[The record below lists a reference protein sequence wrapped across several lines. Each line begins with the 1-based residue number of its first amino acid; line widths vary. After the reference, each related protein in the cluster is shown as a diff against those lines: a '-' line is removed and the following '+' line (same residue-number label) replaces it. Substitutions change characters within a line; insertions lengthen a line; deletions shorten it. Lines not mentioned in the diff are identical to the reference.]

1 MNEIDHLTLGVEEE
15 YQIIDTESRELT
27 SFISDFLKHDAKIFR
42 DQIKPELLQSQVE
55 VESNVCQN
63 IQEMREDISKLRCV
77 LSDFYEKNNRRIIAA
92 GTHPFSLSR
101 ISLLPIEIDSS
112 RTYFKV

>member
-77 LSDFYEKNNRRIIAA
+77 LSDFYEKNNRVSLRI
-92 GTHPFSLSR
+92 F
-101 ISLLPIEIDSS
+101 SS
-112 RTYFKV
+112 RSIRWFKLGYAVSLNTF